1 MHNRKSFMSELL
13 INPAKWQL
21 LNTFVTDNWA
31 KVYVNQCSFG
41 RGIFAATDIKKGE
54 VILNF
59 TGTVI
64 NLSQALTKDDD
75 NLGNPLQIDTETYID
90 IEEPGVLINHHC
102 EPNAGIINT
111 NTLIAL
117 TNIVQDTQIF
127 YDYSTTMSDGLWTM
141 SCGCSS
147 IHCRKTIEDFHF
159 LPELLKEK
167 YLRMGIVQNYI
178 VREYEQRQKVSQVC
192 SH

>member
-1 MHNRKSFMSELL
+1 
-13 INPAKWQL
+13 
-21 LNTFVTDNWA
+21 
-31 KVYVNQCSFG
+31 
-41 RGIFAATDIKKGE
+41 